1 MDATRLA
8 PACRVAAIAIALGA
22 LGACGKMG
30 EQNKAAYEVCLKA
43 AKQDA
48 RIGKASF
55 ASFEGTQV
63 AGGTGEEELR
73 VNIPYELDG
82 KKAVYQCI
90 ALKQTDGS
98 FKVVF

>member
-1 MDATRLA
+1 MY
-8 PACRVAAIAIALGA
+8 ACRPVPVFRFGVAMLVFVALA
-22 LGACGKMG
+22 ACGKTA

-48 RIGKASF
+48 RFGKATF

-90 ALKQTDGS
+90 ALKQPDGS